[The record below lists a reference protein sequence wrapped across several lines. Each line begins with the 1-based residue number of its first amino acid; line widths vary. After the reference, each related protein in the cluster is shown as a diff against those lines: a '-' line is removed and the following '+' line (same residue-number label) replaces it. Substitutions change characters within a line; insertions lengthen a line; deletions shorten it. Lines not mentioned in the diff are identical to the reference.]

1 MDFYIIKSKQGA
13 VFVKMVNIGRHWIIS
28 IPSSKDRRMRDCV
41 LTLLEKRTDLD
52 IQEIKNNVPTAGR
65 YFVLIDAVENSDYT
79 FLGDGPTE
87 IAKAVTDFLKNV
99 NIELVSY
106 G

>member
-1 MDFYIIKSKQGA
+1 
-13 VFVKMVNIGRHWIIS
+13 
-28 IPSSKDRRMRDCV
+28 MRDCV

>member
-1 MDFYIIKSKQGA
+1 
-13 VFVKMVNIGRHWIIS
+13 MVNIGRHWIIS